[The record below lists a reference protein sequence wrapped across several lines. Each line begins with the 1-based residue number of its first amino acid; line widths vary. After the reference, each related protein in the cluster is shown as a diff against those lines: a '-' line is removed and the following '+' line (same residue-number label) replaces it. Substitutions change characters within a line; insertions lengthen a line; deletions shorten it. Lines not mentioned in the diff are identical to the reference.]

1 MKKLYPFLFALATPL
16 ILLLMSYSSGSP
28 GGRTG
33 SPGDGGNTCTQCHGG
48 TATNMM
54 GWITSNVPSSG
65 YVPGQTYTFT
75 ATGTHSGVQLFGFE
89 LTVETANGT
98 KIGTLI
104 ITDPDRTQLANGGD
118 AVTHTSGG
126 TGPSGNSNSW
136 SVDWTAPATAQGQI
150 GIYAAFNAANGNGN
164 TSGDVIYKSS
174 LFINPF
180 SPPPTLVSISPD
192 EAEQGDNFLATITGS
207 NTTFS
212 GSPSVSLSFSGNPLE
227 VINASNVNVISATVI
242 QAQFLIPGSSS
253 TGLWDVHVNTLVL
266 EDGFTVLPA
275 APAILFMDPNFAH
288 QGDAFKGAIN
298 GENTSWTGSPSV
310 YLSLVTNPAVTIVG
324 ANVVVVSNTLVTA
337 DFDIPSGA
345 ATGNY
350 NVHVDN
356 LVQNAGFTV
365 LQALVPALSS
375 IVPSSAEQGSLVNT
389 TITAENTQFSGTTPA
404 VSLSLHSNP
413 AEVINA
419 TSVIVVNNTTLQA
432 AFDIPFEAT
441 PGQWDLNV
449 DDLVL
454 ENSFEVIDVVP
465 FLVGIAP
472 DAGMQGETLNTVITA
487 ADSRFT
493 IEDPL
498 IWLTF
503 SGNPLEIIEA
513 SGITVLTDE
522 TVQATFVI
530 PADASVGTWDLHV
543 DEMLL
548 EDAFTVE
555 MFIGINALVLETV
568 KIYPN
573 PATEKFFVGNA
584 AGAVVSVLNLRG
596 EVLISQAVESP
607 RQQIGISA
615 LSKGIYMVRITSG
628 NNTRVEKLLVN

>member
-1 MKKLYPFLFALATPL
+1 MKKLYPFLFALATPV

-54 GWITSNVPSSG
+54 GWITSNVPASG

-104 ITDPDRTQLANGGD
+104 ITDPDRTQLTNGGD
-118 AVTHTSGG
+118 AVTHTSDG

-136 SVDWTAPATAQGQI
+136 SVNWTAPASAQGQI

-180 SPPPTLVSISPD
+180 SPPPTLVSIVPD

-242 QAQFLIPGSSS
+242 QAQFSIPGSAS

-288 QGDAFKGAIN
+288 QGDAFNGAIF

-324 ANVVVVSNTLVTA
+324 ANVVVVSATQVTA
-337 DFDIPSGA
+337 DFDIPSNA
-345 ATGNY
+345 STGNY

-356 LVQNAGFTV
+356 LVQSPGFTV

-375 IVPSSAEQGSLVNT
+375 IVPSSAEQGTLVNT
-389 TITAENTQFSGTTPA
+389 TITAENTQFAGTTPS
-404 VSLSLHSNP
+404 VSLSLHANP
-413 AEVINA
+413 AEIINA
-419 TSVIVVNNTTLQA
+419 SSVTVVNNTTLQV
-432 AFDIPFEAT
+432 AFDIPYEAT

-449 DDLVL
+449 DELLL

-465 FLVGIAP
+465 FLISIVPNTGI
-472 DAGMQGETLNTVITA
+472 QGEAPNTLITA

-493 IEDPL
+493 LSEPL
-498 IWLTF
+498 VWLTF

-513 SGITVLTDE
+513 SATTVLTDE
-522 TVQATFVI
+522 TVQATFII

-555 MFIGINALVLETV
+555 LFIGITSSVLETV
-568 KIYPN
+568 KVYPN
-573 PATEKFFVGNA
+573 PASQKFFIENA
-584 AGAVVSVLNLRG
+584 NGAVVSILNLKG
-596 EVLISQAVESP
+596 EILMSQAVETP
-607 RQQIGISA
+607 RQQIEISA
-615 LSKGIYMVRITSG
+615 LPKGIYMVKITSG
-628 NNTRVEKLLVN
+628 NTTRVEKLLIN